1 MINVNEFSISDA
13 VLEQHADCE
22 SPRLKTVM
30 TSLVNH
36 LHNFAREVR
45 LSEEEWMLAID
56 FLTRVGHITDDRRQE
71 FILLSDTLGL
81 SMLVNALN
89 NQKDQG
95 CTESTVFGPFFVED
109 APHFE
114 LGDDIAQGASGELC
128 FVSGR
133 VLNLQGEGIPGA
145 EIQVWQCDDEGFYD
159 VQYVELADAQ
169 CRGVLRGAA
178 DGGFNFRSVL
188 PVPYAIP
195 HDGPVGQMLEA
206 LGRHP
211 WRPAHLHFMIKAPG
225 YQTLITHIFRDD
237 DPYLES
243 DAVFG
248 VRSSLVA
255 HWKSHPAGQAP
266 DGTYSEHAFHSLNFD
281 FVLQPDVVKG
291 TTHTTRQTGALA

>member
-1 MINVNEFSISDA
+1 MINLNEFSISDA
-13 VLEQHADCE
+13 VLGQHAECE
-22 SPRLKTVM
+22 NPRLKTVM

-45 LSEEEWMLAID
+45 LSEDEWMLAID

-89 NQKDQG
+89 NQKDEG
-95 CTESTVFGPFFVED
+95 CTESTVFGPFFIED
-109 APHFE
+109 APHFK

-133 VLNLQGEGIPGA
+133 VLNSQGEGIADA

-159 VQYVELADAQ
+159 VQYAELAHAQ
-169 CRGVLRGAA
+169 CRGVLHGAC

-188 PVPYAIP
+188 PVPYPIP

-211 WRPAHLHFMIKAPG
+211 WRPAHLHFMIKASG
-225 YQTLITHIFRDD
+225 YQTLITHVFRDD
-237 DPYLES
+237 DQYLAS

-255 HWKSHPAGQAP
+255 QWLSHPAGPTP
-266 DGTYSEHAFHSLNFD
+266 DGTHSEHPFHSLNFD
-281 FVLQPDVVKG
+281 FVLQTETIKG
-291 TTHTTRQTGALA
+291 TTDYSRHSGALA